1 MMRRQYQHRLPE
13 LKVMKNLLVQASVW
27 IGQSPAVVSG
37 NQSCRETTYCQRS
50 CRGRCQGTKAG
61 S

>member
-37 NQSCRETTYCQRS
+37 NHLLPAFMPRS
-50 CRGRCQGTKAG
+50 LPGHQGG
-61 S
+61 